1 MKRSD
6 INMATSAFN
15 GTNLGGLVADFSL
28 ANTKMSFEFDP
39 AGNQVTADN
48 GMSCCVSENNL
59 DTLGM

>member
-1 MKRSD
+1 
-6 INMATSAFN
+6 MATGAFN